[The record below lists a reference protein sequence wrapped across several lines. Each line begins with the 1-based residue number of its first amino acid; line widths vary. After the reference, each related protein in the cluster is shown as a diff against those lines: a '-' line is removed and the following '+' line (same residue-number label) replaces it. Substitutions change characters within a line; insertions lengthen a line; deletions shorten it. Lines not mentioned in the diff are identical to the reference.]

1 MILLSHMKNNFQKII
16 LLIFT
21 ILLLLLCFALVF
33 LYQKINDN
41 NQKTQQ
47 DTINLQTETRRR
59 NDIASLD
66 QMLQKIAPDRA
77 LLENH
82 FIKSSDVVPLLN
94 IIENL
99 AKESGVSAQIDS
111 VDAKIDNARLIVG
124 LKASGRFEA
133 IYKFL
138 TLLENSPYVL
148 DFISMDMHKL
158 SSPVVA
164 GKDVNNASWE
174 AVFQIQLLSFIP

>member
-1 MILLSHMKNNFQKII
+1 MKNNFQKII
-16 LLIFT
+16 LLISII
-21 ILLLLLCFALVF
+21 ILLLFCFIFVF
-33 LYQKINDN
+33 LYKKINNN

-47 DTINLQTETRRR
+47 DTINLQTESHRRD
-59 NDIASLD
+59 DIASLN

-82 FIKSSDVVPLLN
+82 FIKSSDVVPFLN

-99 AKESGVSAQIDS
+99 AKESGVSVQIDS
-111 VDAKIDNARLIVG
+111 VDAKIDNTELTVG
-124 LKASGRFEA
+124 LKVSGRFEA

-148 DFISMDMHKL
+148 DFMSMDIHKL
-158 SSPVVA
+158 LSPVVSD
-164 GKDVNNASWE
+164 KNVNNTNWE

>member
-1 MILLSHMKNNFQKII
+1 MKNNFQKII
-16 LLIFT
+16 LLIST
-21 ILLLLLCFALVF
+21 IILLLFCFAFVF

-41 NQKTQQ
+41 NQKIQQ
-47 DTINLQTETRRR
+47 NTINLQTESHRRD
-59 NDIASLD
+59 DIASLD
-66 QMLQKIAPDRA
+66 QMLQKIAPLRA

-82 FIKSSDVVPLLN
+82 FIKSSDVVPFLN

-111 VDAKIDNARLIVG
+111 VNAKVDNSELTVG
-124 LKASGRFEA
+124 LKASGGFEA

-148 DFISMDMHKL
+148 DFMSMDIHKSAL
-158 SSPVVA
+158 SDVSD
-164 GKDVNNASWE
+164 KNVNNASWE

>member
-1 MILLSHMKNNFQKII
+1 MKKNLQKILLFISA
-16 LLIFT
+16 T
-21 ILLLLLCFALVF
+21 LLLLFCFTFTF

-47 DTINLQTETRRR
+47 DTISLQTETHQRD
-59 NDIASLD
+59 DIASLT
-66 QMLQKIAPDRA
+66 QTLQKIISDRI

-82 FIKSSDVVPLLN
+82 FIKNSDIVPLLN
-94 IIENL
+94 IIERL
-99 AKESGVSAQIDS
+99 AQEAGVSSQIDS
-111 VDAKIDNARLIVG
+111 IDTQTDKAELIIE

-148 DFISMDMHKL
+148 DFRSMNIHKMP
-158 SSPVVA
+158 SPVVPDKNIA
-164 GKDVNNASWE
+164 NASWE
-174 AVFQIQLLSFIP
+174 VVLKIQLLSFIP